1 MNMKCLLV
9 SYKLVNLIRSTVGDN
24 TSVVSQK
31 KVYLLKSVSI
41 FLIFPQLKKAY
52 TVFSNPKEQLP
63 SKKFFYIPIL
73 SYLFTAVLG
82 SKPHLLIRWQN
93 L

>member
-9 SYKLVNLIRSTVGDN
+9 SYNLVNLIRSTVGDN

-52 TVFSNPKEQLP
+52 T
-63 SKKFFYIPIL
+63 FF
-73 SYLFTAVLG
+73 
-82 SKPHLLIRWQN
+82 
-93 L
+93 